1 MLKNKIEEGIS
12 LRLRQ
17 LIILAIPLMY
27 LLFVMIFA
35 ANIPIGDDYWLLDFL
50 NQYFSAADGRAKIE
64 LLLAFHNEHRLIF
77 TKLLA
82 LISIS
87 VVGNLDFRLL
97 IFLGNLAFIA
107 GVFQLMKLLN
117 FRIFSISA
125 LLTVLILINPQAH
138 KLMFYPM
145 AAIQAYFGFLFSV
158 LYIVRLVRDEDYLS
172 SGIFYFLAMLCSAS
186 GVFLIFIGIIFSL
199 YRRKFTAAAIQ
210 ALVFFMAAK
219 IYFYGLGAPGGRK
232 IDFFLAE
239 PLIPIKFFISLLGVV
254 IQVPDL
260 VFGAGLLLL
269 IYFFRNFISFK
280 WNKTSALPRSE
291 QATYFLLIYVFIQV
305 FLIAFGR
312 AELYG
317 DDLSHAAL
325 DGRYRLYGLIFALI
339 MATFFYSASVAD
351 NQGRLIAKKI
361 LLGFLIFLNGF
372 LFIGGYFV
380 VRHKMEK
387 RIGGIK
393 EFAASAN
400 AAKLEV
406 FAHDRVSA
414 TTILNTAI
422 QNKLFVP

>member
-17 LIILAIPLMY
+17 LIILVIPLIY
-27 LLFVMIFA
+27 LLFVLIFA

-50 NQYFSAADGRAKIE
+50 NQYFSAADKREKIE

-87 VVGNLDFRLL
+87 VVGNLDFRIL
-97 IFLGNLAFIA
+97 IFIGNLAFIA

-125 LLTVLILINPQAH
+125 MLTVLVLINPQAH

-158 LYIVRLVRDEDYLS
+158 FYIIKLVRDEDYFS
-172 SGIFYFLAMLCSAS
+172 SVIFYFLAILCSAS
-186 GVFLIFIGIIFSL
+186 GVFLVLIGVIFSL
-199 YRRKFTAAAIQ
+199 YRKQFSAATIQILVFFTAAK
-210 ALVFFMAAK
+210 F
-219 IYFYGLGAPGGRK
+219 YFYGMAASGGKK
-232 IDFFLAE
+232 IDFFLSE
-239 PLIPIKFFISLLGVV
+239 PLVPIKFFISLLGVV
-254 IQVPDL
+254 SQIPDL

-269 IYFFRNFISFK
+269 IYFFRNFIFFRWDKRS
-280 WNKTSALPRSE
+280 TLSYSE
-291 QATYFLLIYVFIQV
+291 QASYLLLIYVFIQI
-305 FLIAFGR
+305 FLIAVGR

-325 DGRYRLYGLIFALI
+325 DGRYRLYGLIFAVI
-339 MATFFYSASVAD
+339 MVTFFYSNPVAD
-351 NQGRLIAKKI
+351 GGGWAVARKG
-361 LLGFLIFLNGF
+361 LLGFLIFLNVF
-372 LFIGGYFV
+372 LFVGGYFV

-387 RIGGIK
+387 RTIGIK
-393 EFAASAN
+393 DFAVSAN
-400 AAKLEV
+400 TAKLEV
-406 FAHDRVSA
+406 FAHDRASA
-414 TTILNTAI
+414 ATILNTAI